1 MARGVVLVVGALVL
15 LPVVAGF
22 VLSRV
27 VGDGDGDGADSSDP
41 ADRPLVATEVSVAPS
56 SVAEVPATV
65 TSVHVEFQGPGRTA
79 DVRLFTPDGTSDL
92 TNRVLPYAVDV
103 PVATDDAYLSASAD
117 DHGYRGSQ
125 PMRCTISV
133 GDTVLATAVGTRS
146 VDCKVTDATWSRVR

>member
-1 MARGVVLVVGALVL
+1 VARGVVLVVGALVL